1 MKVTKLLEKI
11 NKLLAQEKFKE
22 IVDLLP
28 DEKLSKMS
36 PEDSKDFY
44 IWRGNMWY
52 NLKENDKSL
61 DDYEKVI
68 ELDPNYAL
76 AYYNRGFVWVV
87 KQDYDKAIEDYR
99 KAISIDSDYASAYVI
114 KASILRAMRKYD
126 NAIKDYDVA
135 ISIDPNYANAYYN
148 RGLAKKEHNVDLE
161 GSKKDFERY
170 LELTADETDIWT
182 KYAYCY
188 IHKLN
193 ERINDKELSSI
204 INLIEKIKEALL
216 FNDNCITHYTSLSVL
231 QNLILKESKFRIS
244 EGNFMNDPS
253 EGQDFFN
260 YLEYSPYLVSKNG
273 LRNQTFSVK
282 PFIGSFVTED
292 KYDDLNMW
300 RFYGKEAGEEAK
312 GCAITLDAKVFIEDI
327 YAALPKGEEDFLE
340 YESDINFY
348 WVAYFQAKTSEFEIP
363 DSNNKEKLNNLM
375 KELKSMVRDY
385 KKQDRTSL
393 EYYLNSLAFL
403 FKSDAYRNENEV
415 RLVVKGIEFEK
426 KLNFDITPP
435 RIYIELESIKH
446 TLKQITFGPKVDKVN
461 EWAASFHY
469 NYDSSPP
476 NIVISNLPYQ

>member
-1 MKVTKLLEKI
+1 MKIKKLLENI
-11 NKLLAQEKFKE
+11 NKLLDQAKFRE
-22 IVDLLP
+22 IIDLLS

-36 PEDSKDFY
+36 HADSKEFY

-52 NLKENDKSL
+52 NLKETEMALK
-61 DDYEKVI
+61 DYNKVI
-68 ELDPNYAL
+68 ELDSLSAL

-87 KQDYDKAIEDYR
+87 KQDYNKAIEDYR
-99 KAISIDSDYASAYVI
+99 KAISIDSSYASAYVI
-114 KASILRAMRKYD
+114 KASILRALRKYD
-126 NAIKDYDVA
+126 NAIEDYDVA

-161 GSKKDFERY
+161 SSKEDFERY

-182 KYAYCY
+182 KYAHYY

-231 QNLILKESKFRIS
+231 QNLILKNSKFRIS

-253 EGQDFFN
+253 EGQVFFN
-260 YLEYSPYLVSKNG
+260 YLEYSPYLISKNG
-273 LRNQTFSVK
+273 LRNQIFSAK
-282 PFIGSFVTED
+282 PFIGSFVTKD

-312 GCAITLDAKVFIEDI
+312 GCAITLDAKLFIEDVHT
-327 YAALPKGEEDFLE
+327 ALPKGEEDFLE

-348 WVAYFQAKTSEFEIP
+348 WVAYSQANTSEFEIP
-363 DSNNKEKLNNLM
+363 DLNKKEKLNKLM
-375 KELKSMVRDY
+375 AELKIMVCDY

-403 FKSDAYRNENEV
+403 FKSDAYKNENEV

-426 KLNFDITPP
+426 KHNFNMTPP

-446 TLKQITFGPKVDKVN
+446 TLKQITFGPKVEKVN

-469 NYDSSPP
+469 SYDSSPP
-476 NIVISNLPYQ
+476 HIVISNLPYQ